1 MNGVDRNGAGRMA
14 RRPDSGKPQKR
25 RLGRRRSTR
34 LPEPVVPMA
43 ESEAGSWIRGIRFS
57 GFGLLMMALLILG
70 IIVIAPNL
78 RSYVEQRQQIAQL
91 QASVDASEDEISRL
105 SDERERWNDSTYVMT
120 QARDRLFYVNPG
132 EISFIVMNDVDAA
145 IFGNDEAP
153 VSTELKATKVD
164 WAESMLSSLLSA
176 GLAKVATDSGVAPAP
191 APSPKPTP

>member
-1 MNGVDRNGAGRMA
+1 MA
-14 RRPDSGKPQKR
+14 RRPG
-25 RLGRRRSTR
+25 STR
-34 LPEPVVPMA
+34 TRKRGLPEPVVPVA

-57 GFGLLMMALLILG
+57 GFGLLMMALLVLG

-78 RSYVEQRQQIAQL
+78 KSYVEQRQQIAQL

-145 IFGNDEAP
+145 VFGKDETP
-153 VSTELKATKVD
+153 VSTELTATKVD
-164 WAESMLSSLLSA
+164 WAESLLSSLLSA
-176 GLAKVATDSGVAPAP
+176 GLAEVASGSGVTPT
-191 APSPKPTP
+191 PSPEPTP